1 LITLAWW
8 QSKTNYRLG
17 QVALTGLVVQNWRQG
32 DRGVYSTGITTLAL
46 IGIWGPQLTTLR
58 NAGIGWGL
66 RATIFSSYGLAAAV
80 PVVIGAAVS
89 YAIDPEE
96 GLDNYSGFVS
106 GGEIGNDP
114 NYWDSDENNSGYFN
128 VHQNFVNIISAN
140 RRAKSDKQRKE
151 EEAEYIRLYWERK
164 AIAQQIAAE
173 QNYGILLENYNS
185 LTDAQKRTYL
195 AMYQDLLSPN

>member
-1 LITLAWW
+1 MAWW
-8 QSKTNYRLG
+8 QNKTNYRLG

-66 RATIFSSYGLAAAV
+66 RATLFSSYGLAAGV
-80 PVVIGAAVS
+80 PLAIGAGVS

-96 GLDNYSGFVS
+96 GVDNYTGFLS
-106 GGEIGNDP
+106 DGTWGNDP
-114 NYWDSDENNSGYFN
+114 NYMSGDPNNSGYFN

-151 EEAEYIRLYWERK
+151 EEAEYIRLYWERR
-164 AIAQQIAAE
+164 AIAQQVAAE
-173 QNYGILLENYNS
+173 QNYGILLASYNA

-195 AMYQDLLSPN
+195 AMYQEMLSPN